1 MKTKGAMTMPTLEG
15 NVPYETML
23 AAAAERLAG
32 KDVAAAAV
40 RAGME
45 YDERTGTISFE
56 SFGRP
61 AKIFLPDLTA
71 EGELSVWQ
79 HIAFLQY
86 LELEAPPKPSG
97 DWIAIGD
104 LEPGAVSRGRSFDTR
119 VAGFVSTRL
128 GRFPEE
134 TVRRACAALGAEFEK
149 YKNADLSAV
158 FRFLPEYPFLLNL
171 WFADEE
177 FPASGKILV
186 DAGSGPAL
194 CLEAAGTMAEL
205 LADRLC
211 SACERE

>member
-1 MKTKGAMTMPTLEG
+1 MPALEG

-23 AAAAERLAG
+23 AAARERLAG

-45 YDERTGTISFE
+45 YDEGTGTITFE

-97 DWIAIGD
+97 EWIAVGD
-104 LEPGAVSRGRSFDTR
+104 LEPGAVSRGSSFDTR
-119 VAGFVSTRL
+119 VAGFVSARL

-134 TVRRACAALGAEFEK
+134 KIRRACAELGGEFIK
-149 YKNADLSAV
+149 YRSADLSAV
-158 FRFLPEYPFLLNL
+158 FRFVPDYPYLLNL
-171 WFADEE
+171 WLADEE

-186 DAGSGPAL
+186 NAGSGPAL

-211 SACERE
+211 AACERK

>member
-1 MKTKGAMTMPTLEG
+1 MPTLEG

-23 AAAAERLAG
+23 AAAVGRLEG
-32 KDVAAAAV
+32 KDIRAAAE
-40 RAGME
+40 RAGMTV
-45 YDERTGTISFE
+45 DADGTLSFE
-56 SFGRP
+56 SYGRP
-61 AKIFLPDLTA
+61 VKIFLPDLTA

-86 LELEAPPKPSG
+86 LELEAPPEPSG
-97 DWIAIGD
+97 EWTSVGD
-104 LEPGAVSRGRSFDTR
+104 LEPGAVSRGESFDRR
-119 VAGFVSTRL
+119 VSGFVSTRL
-128 GRFPEE
+128 GKFPEE
-134 TVRRACAALGAEFEK
+134 TVRRACAELGGEFIK
-149 YKNADLSAV
+149 YRNADLSAV
-158 FRFLPEYPFLLNL
+158 FRFLPKYPFLLNL

-211 SACERE
+211 AVCERG